1 MLTDTYIKSL
11 KPAEKAK
18 KYADGGGLFLYIP
31 TSGSKLWRM
40 AYRFNKKSKLL
51 SFGEYPTIS
60 LKKARE
66 KRDEAKKLLVD
77 GIDPG
82 QHKKAAKAAREA
94 EEANSFKNIAL
105 EWQESQ
111 TVHILPAG
119 RIYMLH
125 CLEHHIFPHIGSMP
139 ITKIEAADI
148 LAFIKPIEKQDR
160 LNHAHLLI
168 QICGRVFRYAIA
180 TSRAKHDITADLR
193 GAIRTKRPKHHPAI
207 LDKNKIGKLLL
218 EFDEHP
224 GYYPVTCALRLM
236 PHVFVR
242 EKELIWAEWSE
253 VDLERAEWRIPA
265 ERMKKREM
273 HIVPLSRQALAILT
287 ELHQF
292 SGNGRY
298 LFPSARLKD
307 KAIQKSTMLAALR
320 RKGYEKD
327 KMCVHGFRSM
337 ASTLLNE
344 MGFNSDWIERQLS
357 HDHRDVVRAAY
368 NHAQYLPERRKMM
381 QAWSD
386 FLDELKEKARNAQ
399 PVSEPSTCN
408 T

>member
-1 MLTDTYIKSL
+1 
-11 KPAEKAK
+11 
-18 KYADGGGLFLYIP
+18 
-31 TSGSKLWRM
+31 M

-51 SFGEYPTIS
+51 SFGEYPTVS

-66 KRDEAKKLLVD
+66 KRDEAKKLLAD

-82 QHKKAAKAAREA
+82 QHKKAVKAAREA

-105 EWQESQ
+105 EWQETQ

-119 RIYMLH
+119 RTHLLQ

-148 LAFIKPIEKQDR
+148 LSFIKPIEKQDR

-253 VDLERAEWRIPA
+253 IDLERAEWRIPA

-273 HIVPLSRQALAILT
+273 HIVPLSRQALEILR
-287 ELHQF
+287 ELYQF

-320 RKGYEKD
+320 RKGYEKNE
-327 KMCVHGFRSM
+327 MCVHGFR
-337 ASTLLNE
+337 
-344 MGFNSDWIERQLS
+344 
-357 HDHRDVVRAAY
+357 
-368 NHAQYLPERRKMM
+368 
-381 QAWSD
+381 
-386 FLDELKEKARNAQ
+386 
-399 PVSEPSTCN
+399 
-408 T
+408 

>member
-11 KPAEKAK
+11 KPVEKAK

-51 SFGEYPTIS
+51 SFGEYPTVS

-66 KRDEAKKLLVD
+66 KRDEAKKLLAD

-82 QHKKAAKAAREA
+82 QHKKAVKAAREA

-105 EWQESQ
+105 EWQETQ

-119 RIYMLH
+119 RTYMLH

-148 LAFIKPIEKQDR
+148 LSFLKPIEKQNR

-253 VDLERAEWRIPA
+253 IDLERAEWRIPA

-287 ELHQF
+287 ELHRF

-327 KMCVHGFRSM
+327 EMCVHGFRSM

-357 HDHRDVVRAAY
+357 HDHRDIVRAAY
-368 NHAQYLPERRKMM
+368 NHAQYLPERRKML

-386 FLDELKEKARNAQ
+386 FLDELKEKARSGLSA
-399 PVSEPSTCN
+399 SESSTYN
-408 T
+408 Q

>member
-1 MLTDTYIKSL
+1 M
-11 KPAEKAK
+11 
-18 KYADGGGLFLYIP
+18 
-31 TSGSKLWRM
+31 
-40 AYRFNKKSKLL
+40 
-51 SFGEYPTIS
+51 
-60 LKKARE
+60 
-66 KRDEAKKLLVD
+66 
-77 GIDPG
+77 
-82 QHKKAAKAAREA
+82 
-94 EEANSFKNIAL
+94 
-105 EWQESQ
+105 
-111 TVHILPAG
+111 
-119 RIYMLH
+119 
-125 CLEHHIFPHIGSMP
+125 
-139 ITKIEAADI
+139 
-148 LAFIKPIEKQDR
+148 
-160 LNHAHLLI
+160 
-168 QICGRVFRYAIA
+168 
-180 TSRAKHDITADLR
+180 
-193 GAIRTKRPKHHPAI
+193 
-207 LDKNKIGKLLL
+207 

-253 VDLERAEWRIPA
+253 IDLERAEWRIPA

-273 HIVPLSRQALAILT
+273 HIIPLSRQVLEILR

-307 KAIQKSTMLAALR
+307 KAIQKSTMLSALR

-327 KMCVHGFRSM
+327 EMCVHGFRSM

-357 HDHRDVVRAAY
+357 HDHRDAVRAAY
-368 NHAQYLPERRKMM
+368 NHAQYLPERRKML

-386 FLDELKEKARNAQ
+386 FLDELKEKARSGQSA
-399 PVSEPSTCN
+399 SEAT

>member
-11 KPAEKAK
+11 KPAEKAR

-51 SFGEYPTIS
+51 SFGEYPTVT

-66 KRDEAKKLLVD
+66 KRDEAKKLLAD
-77 GIDPG
+77 GIDPA
-82 QHKKAAKAAREA
+82 QHKKAARAAREA

-105 EWQESQ
+105 EWQETQ

-119 RIYMLH
+119 RAHLLH
-125 CLEHHIFPHIGSMP
+125 CLEQHIFPHIGSMP
-139 ITKIEAADI
+139 ITQIEAADI
-148 LAFIKPIEKQDR
+148 LAFVKPFEKQDR
-160 LNHAHLLI
+160 LNQAHLLI
-168 QICGRVFRYAIA
+168 QLC
-180 TSRAKHDITADLR
+180 
-193 GAIRTKRPKHHPAI
+193 AIRTKRPKHHPTI
-207 LDKNKIGKLLL
+207 LDKNRIGKLLL

-224 GYYPVTCALRLM
+224 GYYPVTCALRIM

-242 EKELIWAEWSE
+242 EKELIWAEWTE
-253 VDLERAEWRIPA
+253 FDLERAEWRIPA

-273 HIVPLSRQALAILT
+273 HIVPLSRQVLQILR
-287 ELHQF
+287 ELHRF

-298 LFPSARLKD
+298 LFPSARYMEKP
-307 KAIQKSTMLAALR
+307 IQKSTMLAALR
-320 RKGYEKD
+320 RKGYSGSE
-327 KMCVHGFRSM
+327 MCIHGFRSM

-357 HDHRDVVRAAY
+357 HDHRDAVRAAY
-368 NHAQYLPERRKMM
+368 NHAQYLPERRNMM
-381 QAWSD
+381 QTWSD
-386 FLDELKEKARNAQ
+386 FLDDLREKARQ
-399 PVSEPSTCN
+399 CSETC
-408 T
+408 

>member
-51 SFGEYPTIS
+51 SFGEYPTVS

-66 KRDEAKKLLVD
+66 KRDEAKKLLAD

-82 QHKKAAKAAREA
+82 QHKKALKAAREA

-105 EWQESQ
+105 EWQETQ
-111 TVHILPAG
+111 TVHILPTG
-119 RIYMLH
+119 RTHLLH
-125 CLEHHIFPHIGSMP
+125 CLERHIFPHIGSMP

-160 LNHAHLLI
+160 LNQAHLLI

-180 TSRAKHDITADLR
+180 TSRARHDITADLR

-253 VDLERAEWRIPA
+253 IDLERAEWRIPA

-273 HIVPLSRQALAILT
+273 HIVPLSRQAVEILR

-307 KAIQKSTMLAALR
+307 KAIQKSTMLSALR

-327 KMCVHGFRSM
+327 EMCVHGFRSM

-357 HDHRDVVRAAY
+357 HDHRDAVRAAY
-368 NHAQYLPERRKMM
+368 NHAQYLPERRKML

-386 FLDELKEKARNAQ
+386 FLDELKEKARSGQSA
-399 PVSEPSTCN
+399 SEAN
-408 T
+408 R

>member
-51 SFGEYPTIS
+51 SFGEYPTVS

-66 KRDEAKKLLVD
+66 KRDEAKKLLAD

-82 QHKKAAKAAREA
+82 QHKKAVKAAREA

-105 EWQESQ
+105 EWQETQ

-119 RIYMLH
+119 RAHLLH
-125 CLEHHIFPHIGSMP
+125 TLERYIFPHIGSMP

-148 LAFIKPIEKQDR
+148 LSFIKPIEKQDR
-160 LNHAHLLI
+160 LNLAHLLI

-180 TSRAKHDITADLR
+180 TSRAKHDVTADLR

-207 LDKNKIGKLLL
+207 LDKNKIGKLLVEL
-218 EFDEHP
+218 DEHP

-273 HIVPLSRQALAILT
+273 HIVPLSRQAVEILR

-298 LFPSARLKD
+298 LFPSVRLKD
-307 KAIQKSTMLAALR
+307 KAIQKATMLAALR

-327 KMCVHGFRSM
+327 EMCVHGFRSM

-357 HDHRDVVRAAY
+357 HDHRDTVRAAY
-368 NHAQYLPERRKMM
+368 NHAQYLPERRKML

-386 FLDELKEKARNAQ
+386 FLDELKEKAK
-399 PVSEPSTCN
+399 SELSAAEAN